1 MQVRLLYLHN
11 QYLIYNMKTLSNIS
25 YVLGA
30 ILLIISCFVTTIA
43 TTWWLGGIAIILLIV
58 GAVFQYNYKKKEIDE
73 TIKHER
79 NLR

>member
-1 MQVRLLYLHN
+1 
-11 QYLIYNMKTLSNIS
+11 MKTLSNIS

-43 TTWWLGGIAIILLIV
+43 ATWWLGGIAIVLLII
-58 GAVFQYNYKKKEIDE
+58 GAIFQYNYKKKEMDE